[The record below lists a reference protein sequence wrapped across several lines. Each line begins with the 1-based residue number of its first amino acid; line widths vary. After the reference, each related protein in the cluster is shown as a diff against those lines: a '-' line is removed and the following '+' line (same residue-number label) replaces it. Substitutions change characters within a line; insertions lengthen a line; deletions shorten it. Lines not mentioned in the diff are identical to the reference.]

1 MRPGTDEIGT
11 VLGSYIV
18 ESYLADCGVWHRVNC
33 VPYSWIKHCS
43 RSARQTLVTGNEGRT
58 GIRES
63 PTSDL
68 GERRSNHCIV
78 IRCILELD
86 ISEVVLP

>member
-1 MRPGTDEIGT
+1 MRPRTDKIGT
-11 VLGSYIV
+11 VLGSYRA
-18 ESYLADCGVWHRVNC
+18 ESYLADCGVWHRVDC

-43 RSARQTLVTGNEGRT
+43 QSAQILIIGNLAHTGVRK
-58 GIRES
+58 S

-68 GERRSNHCIV
+68 GERRSNHRIV

-86 ISEVVLP
+86 ISEVVFP